1 MKIAFLGTG
10 LMGEPMAQKLIDA
23 QLSLIVYNRTQ
34 SKLTALKAAGAILA
48 NSPSEAIKNSE
59 IIILMLS
66 NSAAIADV
74 LLARDTLPLLKSR
87 TVIQM
92 GTIAPKESKEISEQ
106 IIRNGGEYLEA
117 PVLGSIPQV
126 KSGELLVMVGS
137 SPEQF
142 TKYSPILKH
151 FGPEPI
157 HVGTVG
163 KAAAMKLALN
173 QLIAALTA
181 AFSLSLSFVER
192 EGVEVDRFMEILR
205 QSALYAPTFDKKI
218 SRMCDRNF
226 ENPNFPTKHLLKD
239 TNLFLEE
246 AGEIGLDT
254 TGLEGIQKLI
264 QKAIDNGFSD
274 SDYSAIFAAINSQK

>member
-34 SKLTALKAAGAILA
+34 SKLTALKAAGARIA
-48 NSPSEAIKNSE
+48 NTPTEAIKNSE

-66 NSAAIADV
+66 NAAAIADV

-92 GTIAPKESKEISEQ
+92 GTIAPKQSKEISEQ
-106 IIRNGGEYLEA
+106 IVRNGGEYLEA

-181 AFSLSLSFVER
+181 AFSLSLSFVQK

-218 SRMCDRNF
+218 SRMRDRNF

-264 QKAIDNGFSD
+264 KKAIDNGFSD
-274 SDYSAIFAAINSQK
+274 SDYSAIFAAINPQK

>member
-34 SKLTALKAAGAILA
+34 SKLTALKAAGARIA
-48 NSPSEAIKNSE
+48 NTPSEAIKNSE

-66 NSAAIADV
+66 NAAAIADV

-92 GTIAPKESKEISEQ
+92 GTIAPKQSKEISEQ
-106 IIRNGGEYLEA
+106 IVRNGGEYLEA

-181 AFSLSLSFVER
+181 AFSLSLSFVQK

-218 SRMCDRNF
+218 SRMRDRNF

-264 QKAIDNGFSD
+264 KKAIDNGFSD
-274 SDYSAIFAAINSQK
+274 SDYSAIFAAINPQK

>member
-23 QLSLIVYNRTQ
+23 QLSLMVYNRTQ
-34 SKLTALKAAGAILA
+34 SKLTALKAAGARIA
-48 NSPSEAIKNSE
+48 NTPTEAIKNSE

-66 NSAAIADV
+66 NAAAIADV

-92 GTIAPKESKEISEQ
+92 GTIAPKQSKEIGEQ
-106 IIRNGGEYLEA
+106 IVRNGGEYLEA

-126 KSGELLVMVGS
+126 KTGELLVMVGS

-173 QLIAALTA
+173 QLIATLTA
-181 AFSLSLSFVER
+181 AFSLSLSFVQK

-218 SRMCDRNF
+218 SRMRDRNF

-264 QKAIDNGFSD
+264 KKAIDNGFSD
-274 SDYSAIFAAINSQK
+274 SDYSAIFAAINPQK

>member
-34 SKLTALKAAGAILA
+34 SKLTALKAAGARIA
-48 NSPSEAIKNSE
+48 NTPTEAIKNSE

-66 NSAAIADV
+66 NAAAIADV

-92 GTIAPKESKEISEQ
+92 GTIAPKQSKEIGEQ
-106 IIRNGGEYLEA
+106 IVRNGGEYLEA

-126 KSGELLVMVGS
+126 KTGELLVMVGS

-181 AFSLSLSFVER
+181 AFSLSLSFVQK

-218 SRMCDRNF
+218 SRMRDRNF

-264 QKAIDNGFSD
+264 KKAIDNGFSD